1 MSSSLQVKY
10 LIKRYGFYEITNDIK
25 WLKKTD
31 TEVKEIYK
39 KEKCYRKRNNIKE
52 KETK

>member
-1 MSSSLQVKY
+1 MSSSVQVKY
-10 LIKRYGFYEITNDIK
+10 LIMMYGFHEISNDLR

-39 KEKCYRKRNNIKE
+39 KEKNWRKRNNIKNNNS
-52 KETK
+52 